1 MRISE
6 VMTREVRVAQLDD
19 TISDAAR
26 LMAQLDVGVLP
37 VSNGERLVGMVTDR
51 DIATRAV
58 ADGLGPD
65 TKVEEIMTRDVK
77 YCFESDECA
86 DIARNMGDIQIRRLP
101 VVDKDKR
108 LVGIVSIGDLAV
120 TMEPDGEMV
129 GDSLAGISRPNGMS
143 AHAH

>member
-19 TISDAAR
+19 TLADAAK

-37 VSNGERLVGMVTDR
+37 VSNGERLVGMLTDR
-51 DIATRAV
+51 DIAIRAV

-65 TKVEEIMTRDVK
+65 TKVEEIMTQDVK
-77 YCFESDECA
+77 YCFESDDCA

-129 GDSLAGISRPNGMS
+129 GDSLAGISRPNGMA

>member
-37 VSNGERLVGMVTDR
+37 VSNGERLVGMLTDR
-51 DIATRAV
+51 DIAIRAV